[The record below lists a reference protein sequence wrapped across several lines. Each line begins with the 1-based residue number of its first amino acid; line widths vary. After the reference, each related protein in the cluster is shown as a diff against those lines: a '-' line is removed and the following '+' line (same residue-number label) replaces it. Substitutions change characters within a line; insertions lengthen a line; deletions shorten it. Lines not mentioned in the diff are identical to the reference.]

1 MQLLKFVL
9 STLAL
14 APSLCRAVVGPGVV
28 TGNTAV
34 HDPTMC
40 KDSRGT
46 YFVFSTAPGI
56 EIRTST
62 DRTAW
67 TLVGKVWP
75 NGAPWT
81 DAYTG
86 TSNGNLWAP
95 DCTVIGNTFYLYYSA
110 SSFGSQKSATFF
122 AKSTTGLPGSWSDQ
136 GLVTQ
141 TSSSNTYNVCT
152 RIGLPISHLT

>member
-1 MQLLKFVL
+1 MTFATAKMRFLSVL

-14 APSLCRAVVGPGVV
+14 VGLSRAVGPGVV

-40 KDSRGT
+40 KDSAGK
-46 YFVFSTAPGI
+46 YFVFCESTPIQFKEYKTKENLATSPGI

-75 NGAPWT
+75 NGASWT

-86 TSNGNLWAP
+86 TSNG
-95 DCTVIGNTFYLYYSA
+95 S
-110 SSFGSQKSATFF
+110 
-122 AKSTTGLPGSWSDQ
+122 
-136 GLVTQ
+136 VT
-141 TSSSNTYNVCT
+141 S
-152 RIGLPISHLT
+152 

>member
-1 MQLLKFVL
+1 MKGINLLKERRPGTVRLPTDMRLFSFLFAISLAVL
-9 STLAL
+9 TQAQ
-14 APSLCRAVVGPGVV
+14 VGPGVV

-40 KDSRGT
+40 KDASGR
-46 YFVFSTAPGI
+46 YFVFCEFMRGMLYLVVLIAIIRVATAPGI

-81 DAYTG
+81 DQYTG
-86 TSNGNLWAP
+86 TSNG
-95 DCTVIGNTFYLYYSA
+95 
-110 SSFGSQKSATFF
+110 
-122 AKSTTGLPGSWSDQ
+122 
-136 GLVTQ
+136 
-141 TSSSNTYNVCT
+141 
-152 RIGLPISHLT
+152 